1 MFVEGCGMRRQSVVA
16 SCAVAGPQ
24 ACTGAISDAPL
35 LQSTPVSSKHTKAI
49 AASKKGWGGGVGG
62 TCTQKCTEPPSSK
75 GKKRKGKKKLP
86 SFVGGLKERRGTVA
100 AVAPAQDI

>member
-1 MFVEGCGMRRQSVVA
+1 MRRQSVVA

-35 LQSTPVSSKHTKAI
+35 FPSTPASSKHTKAI
-49 AASKKGWGGGVGG
+49 AASKRARVRGEALAHKSALSPLV
-62 TCTQKCTEPPSSK
+62 KREKKK
-75 GKKRKGKKKLP
+75 GKKRP

>member
-1 MFVEGCGMRRQSVVA
+1 MRRQSVVA

-35 LQSTPVSSKHTKAI
+35 LPSTPVSSKHTKAV
-49 AASKKGWGGGVGG
+49 AASKKGSGKGRGALAH
-62 TCTQKCTEPPSSK
+62 KSAPSPLV
-75 GKKRKGKKKLP
+75 KRKKERKKLP
-86 SFVGGLKERRGTVA
+86 SFVRGLKERHGTVA